1 MVLPAC
7 WTGRLTQCLLL
18 TLHLKVATT
27 DGKKYDD
34 PEQVA
39 RIASSNGAWD
49 HLAVN
54 YVAAKPMGTGV
65 VSYTSPPSSLRTAS
79 LRAGSV
85 AAANAAAAAAAMDA
99 KDKDDSARSTHKK
112 DGDADNAV

>member
-1 MVLPAC
+1 MYHKQV
-7 WTGRLTQCLLL
+7 
-18 TLHLKVATT
+18 VTT

-54 YVAAKPMGTGV
+54 YVAAKPMGSGV
-65 VSYTSPPSSLRTAS
+65 VSYTSPPSTLRTAS
-79 LRAGSV
+79 LRAGSI

-99 KDKDDSARSTHKK
+99 KDKDDSARSSHKR
-112 DGDADNAV
+112 DTDAV

>member
-1 MVLPAC
+1 LGSPWIALQV
-7 WTGRLTQCLLL
+7 
-18 TLHLKVATT
+18 VAT

-54 YVAAKPMGTGV
+54 YVASQPMGTGV

-85 AAANAAAAAAAMDA
+85 AAAANSAGMMDA
-99 KDKDDSARSTHKK
+99 KDKDDTARSTHKK
-112 DGDADNAV
+112 GDDGGNAV